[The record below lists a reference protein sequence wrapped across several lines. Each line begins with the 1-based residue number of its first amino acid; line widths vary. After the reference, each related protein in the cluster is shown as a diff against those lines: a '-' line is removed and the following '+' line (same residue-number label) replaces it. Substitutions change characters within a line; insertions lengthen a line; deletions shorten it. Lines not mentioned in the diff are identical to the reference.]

1 MTPEELEELEV
12 VLSDTFIDLIR
23 FRILR
28 GEGVAV
34 EHPSDPYGLID
45 VILHNLTPL
54 QLAKE
59 VHSYINIM
67 IEIDSDDLKERQK
80 EQKTD

>member
-1 MTPEELEELEV
+1 MTLNCSLF
-12 VLSDTFIDLIR
+12 LTFIDLIR

-28 GEGVAV
+28 GEGIAV
-34 EHPSDPYGLID
+34 EHPPDHYGLID

-59 VHSYINIM
+59 VQSYINIM
-67 IEIDSDDLKERQK
+67 LEIDIEDLKEREK
-80 EQKTD
+80 EQKTN